1 MIGDHVITATITS
14 AIKSWWR
21 EELKQINPVVIGS
34 QYSAGVVVRCLRSGS
49 ITASGIGTVIAA
61 IWSFLKMG
69 NDTHKQIEDALN
81 AIGAVIEISRFMLIK
96 MQEEGY
102 TYDEAFS
109 TAQEYIFKS
118 LKI

>member
-1 MIGDHVITATITS
+1 MIGDCVIIAQTMTARGIMTALLATD
-14 AIKSWWR
+14 
-21 EELKQINPVVIGS
+21 GS
-34 QYSAGVVVRCLRSGS
+34 QYAAGAVVRCQRYGS
-49 ITASGIGTVIAA
+49 ITERNTVTAIVA
-61 IWSFLKMG
+61 IWSFLKMD
-69 NDTHKQIEDALN
+69 NDTQKQIEDALN

>member
-1 MIGDHVITATITS
+1 MIIAQTMTARGIMTVLLATDGSRS
-14 AIKSWWR
+14 A
-21 EELKQINPVVIGS
+21 
-34 QYSAGVVVRCLRSGS
+34 AGVVGRYQRFGS
-49 ITASGIGTVIAA
+49 ITGSDTGIATAA